1 MNFMK
6 VTMSM
11 RLSKKIFTKTNMMK
25 KVLMRKYLI
34 VLKKYKTKY
43 VKLHLHLTKLLLYY
57 KFLKVF
63 LYYSIIFCFFLVAL
77 FYIFSH
83 PRNFN
88 SLPKVLLETKLY
100 G

>member
-1 MNFMK
+1 
-6 VTMSM
+6 
-11 RLSKKIFTKTNMMK
+11 
-25 KVLMRKYLI
+25 MRKYLI

-43 VKLHLHLTKLLLYY
+43 VKLHLHLTQLLLYY

-77 FYIFSH
+77 SSIFLVT